1 MKVCV
6 FCGSSMGYDKCYRD
20 GAAALGEALANGDNT
35 LLYGGGAVGLMKIIA
50 DTMLEHGRE
59 VIGVMPRHLI
69 RLEVGHGGI
78 TEMIETDTMA
88 ERKMILEE
96 KADAFIAMPGGFGT
110 LDELFEVVVLDQ
122 LRFIEK
128 PVALFNINHYF
139 DKLVDFI
146 KQCVTEGFIR
156 QEHFDNVIIS
166 DDPNFII
173 EKMRGYRPVTVGKW
187 IEDIHEESKE
197 H

>member
-20 GAAALGEALANGDNT
+20 GAASLGKALANGDNT
-35 LLYGGGAVGLMKIIA
+35 LLYGGGSVGLMKIIA

-69 RLEVGHGGI
+69 KLEVGHDGI
-78 TEMIETDTMA
+78 TKMIETDTMA
-88 ERKMILEE
+88 ERKIILEE
-96 KADAFIAMPGGFGT
+96 TADAFIAMPGGFGT

-122 LRFIEK
+122 LRLIEK
-128 PVALFNINHYF
+128 PIALFNINHYF

-146 KQCVTEGFIR
+146 KHGINEGFIR
-156 QEHFDNVIIS
+156 QEHFDNVIVS
-166 DDPNFII
+166 DDPNLIV
-173 EKMRGYRPVTVGKW
+173 EKMNNYRPVTVGKW
-187 IEDIHEESKE
+187 IEDIHKESK
-197 H
+197 